1 MSAGSSQARMA
12 GFGVT
17 LVENTVIKPGLG
29 ESPIRWPHRI
39 LMINREAGV
48 ASVIAL
54 AGAPSKNGKPATYVR
69 GPELLP
75 LAVLEDAL
83 SCNALAVTNFAAP
96 GHWSMNDEEYL
107 LDASTDREKGRRV
120 KRLAAR
126 DATWEMIGAIIGN
139 LSIREIAADP
149 VRLRPKV
156 LKQAQDR
163 DLNPTTV
170 YRALHI
176 YLASGGVRSSL
187 IPSTHLRGAPGR
199 EKIQTS
205 TKLGR
210 KSRLEKA
217 GEAPKVRY
225 VLTAQDKQRL
235 ANGYALR
242 GKGRTVKDA
251 YLLTCA
257 VFWSTLLPDKSTRLL
272 PAHERPSLT
281 EFKYWGK
288 KLNASESRKK
298 RIGSDAWSA
307 KMATGSTQD
316 QVCAV
321 GQMAM
326 IDSTSTD
333 VYLVST
339 KSRLVKLPP
348 MHRTIV
354 KEIRSTAVIG
364 ICVSWENPSAATAL
378 QAILSSAE
386 SKVELCARFGITIS
400 EEEWPSLL
408 CKHYLA
414 DNGEMKAAFITEA
427 EKEFRFGVEYVKA
440 YSGQSKSDVENQH
453 HTDHKRLDHKIP
465 GNTGGRQRERGE
477 DHPAEDALWNYY
489 EYMRE
494 FLLMVIEYNNEEV
507 PHLAPTAMLKE
518 SVAPTRTNIMKWMM
532 ARNMRA
538 DIPCNVAQLRGYTLP
553 TKSAVMTKSGIRLL
567 MPDGIRRV
575 PQLRYFAPELKT
587 SHHFAEAVKK
597 SRSVAIKVKYRDDD
611 LSHIWIAL
619 PSGLTRIPNVSS
631 DEEFIREATLVDH
644 LQWTASEDLRKDK
657 KKPAEDQAKLDTLMR
672 REGITGRAK
681 KEATQERAALTKK
694 PSKKDARSEL
704 RRKRD
709 EEMATLQAQSS
720 PQPEQERTPSD
731 SAFEAEPSQAAFDA
745 MDKFME
751 DVT

>member
-1 MSAGSSQARMA
+1 MA
-12 GFGVT
+12 GFGLT
-17 LVENTVIKPGLG
+17 LIENSVIRPGLG
-29 ESPIRWPHRI
+29 ASPIRWPHRV
-39 LMINREAGV
+39 LLINREAGV

-54 AGAPSKNGKPATYVR
+54 PGAPSKNGKPATHVG
-69 GPELLP
+69 GPKQVP
-75 LAVLEDAL
+75 LEVLEDAL
-83 SCNALAVTNFAAP
+83 SSNALAVTNFEAP
-96 GHWSMNDEEYL
+96 GHWSMTDEEYL
-107 LDASTDREKGRRV
+107 LDAPTDREKGKRV

-126 DATWEMIGAIIGN
+126 DAAWEMIGAIIGN

-156 LKQAQDR
+156 LKQAKDR

-170 YRALHI
+170 YRSLHI

-187 IPSTHLRGAPGR
+187 IPNTHLRGAPGR
-199 EKIQTS
+199 EKVQTS

-217 GEAPKVRY
+217 GEAPEARY
-225 VLTAQDKQRL
+225 VLTPQDKLRL

-242 GKGRTVKDA
+242 GKGRTVEDA
-251 YLLTCA
+251 YLLTCG
-257 VFWSTLLPDKSTRLL
+257 VFWSTLAPDKSPRLL
-272 PAHERPSLT
+272 PAHERPT
-281 EFKYWGK
+281 EAEFKYWGK

-307 KMATGSTQD
+307 KVAAGSTQD

-364 ICVSWENPSAATAL
+364 ICVSWEDPSAATAL
-378 QAILSSAE
+378 QAILSSTE
-386 SKVELCARFGITIS
+386 SKVDICARFGITIR
-400 EEEWPSLL
+400 EEDWPSLL
-408 CKHYLA
+408 CKLYLA

-453 HTDHKRLDHKIP
+453 HTDHKRLDHKVP

-477 DHPAEDALWNYY
+477 DHPADDALWNYF

-494 FLLMVIEYNNEEV
+494 FLLMVIGYNNEEV

-518 SVAPTRTNIMKWMM
+518 GVAPTRINILKWMM

-538 DIPCNVAQLRGYTLP
+538 DIPCNVDQLRGYTLP
-553 TKSAVMTKSGIRLL
+553 TKTAVMTKTGIRLL
-567 MPDGIRRV
+567 MPDGIRHV
-575 PQLRYFAPELKT
+575 PQLRFFAPELKT

-597 SRSVAIKVKYRDDD
+597 GGSVPIKIKYRDDD
-611 LSHIWIAL
+611 LSHIWFAL

-631 DEEFIREATLVDH
+631 DAEFIREATLVDH
-644 LQWTASEDLRKDK
+644 LRWTASEDLRKDK
-657 KKPAEDQAKLDTLMR
+657 KKPEEDQAKLNTLLR

-681 KEATQERAALTKK
+681 KEARQERAALPKK
-694 PSKKDARSEL
+694 PSKKEARSEL

-709 EEMATLQAQSS
+709 EEMATLQAQSW
-720 PQPEQERTPSD
+720 PPPEQERTPSD
-731 SAFEAEPSQAAFDA
+731 KAFEAEPSQATSDA

-751 DVT
+751 AIT